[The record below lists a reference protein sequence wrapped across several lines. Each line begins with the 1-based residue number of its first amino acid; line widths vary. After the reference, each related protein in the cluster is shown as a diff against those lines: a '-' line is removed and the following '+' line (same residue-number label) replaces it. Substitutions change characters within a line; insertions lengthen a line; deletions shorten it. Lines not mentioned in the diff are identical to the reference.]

1 MNDINEKISAFY
13 DGELDLTSEEIDEL
27 IIFIN
32 ENPSLL
38 EQISMMGLTS
48 ALKDAQNS
56 NLVSITTTKNKNSN
70 TFYKNF
76 WLSNAMTAAATI
88 LLTLTIV
95 NNSDFSRMNISTDSS
110 DQISSAINSKEARVI
125 AERSEEQL
133 TDYIM
138 RIVNDPAFMNGN
150 EKIDLRNVGYQF
162 NSVNGSNYFKD
173 KEKFQLRIEK
183 NNFGLDKIKYWK
195 HGNKIIYLVPLS
207 DGRVLTLYGNISLNS
222 AISIAQS
229 INK

>member
-1 MNDINEKISAFY
+1 MSDINEKISAFY

>member
-1 MNDINEKISAFY
+1 MSDINEKISAFY

-48 ALKDAQNS
+48 AMKDAQDS
-56 NLVSITTTKNKNSN
+56 NLVSITTKNKNSN

-138 RIVNDPAFMNGN
+138 RIVNDPAFMNGD
-150 EKIDLRNVGYQF
+150 EKIDLRNVATQN